1 MFTRNAVALATLLFS
16 LVLLP
21 AASAI
26 PQPAASAFA
35 NNTTSGAPL
44 MFIENTGQFDPRARF
59 EMRGASETMWL
70 TEDAIWITVLGK
82 QVDKEQVDKAEE
94 VDCDAS
100 LVSLSTCLPAS
111 PRGVNLKLTFPGP

>member
-82 QVDKEQVDKAEE
+82 QVDKEE